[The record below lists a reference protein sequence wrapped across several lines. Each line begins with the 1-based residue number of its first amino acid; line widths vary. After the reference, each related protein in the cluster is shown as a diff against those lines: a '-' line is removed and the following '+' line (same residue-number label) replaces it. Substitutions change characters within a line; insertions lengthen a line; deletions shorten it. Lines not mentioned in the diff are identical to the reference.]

1 MSIPKALL
9 LLVSHGACAAVGFA
23 AGIYALPILIAPASP
38 TAADL
43 SAATGKLR
51 YSAEFSRNLKGSDAL
66 HWGEGTV
73 AIGEHSISLMG
84 ELAPGPDYK
93 LYLSPEFVE
102 TEPEFLAIKSQMQ
115 LVGDVRTFRN
125 FLLPIPAGVDPAQYN
140 SLIVWCE
147 AFGEFISAAQ
157 YQDKAQ

>member
-1 MSIPKALL
+1 MTMPKALL
-9 LLVSHGACAAVGFA
+9 LMLSHGMLAAAGFA
-23 AGIYALPILIAPASP
+23 AGIYALPILIAPTSP

-43 SAATGKLR
+43 SAATGDIR
-51 YSAEFSRNLKGSDAL
+51 YSAEFRRSLKGSDAL

-73 AIGEHSISLMG
+73 AIGEHSISLVG

-102 TEPEFLAIKSQMQ
+102 TETEFLALKSQMQ

-147 AFGEFISAAQ
+147 AFGEFITAAQ
-157 YQDKAQ
+157 YQIGAQ

>member
-51 YSAEFSRNLKGSDAL
+51 YL
-66 HWGEGTV
+66 
-73 AIGEHSISLMG
+73 
-84 ELAPGPDYK
+84 
-93 LYLSPEFVE
+93 
-102 TEPEFLAIKSQMQ
+102 
-115 LVGDVRTFRN
+115 
-125 FLLPIPAGVDPAQYN
+125 
-140 SLIVWCE
+140 SLIH
-147 AFGEFISAAQ
+147 I
-157 YQDKAQ
+157 